1 MKRIVVLFAVTASAV
16 LAAVSTAQA
25 AVVTNTTVSYPY
37 AGWVPCANGGTA
49 EYVTGVIDAHILATS
64 TTNDS
69 VDAWQFEFAP
79 RGSLVG
85 SITGDTYRLTGVE
98 RGSYVEGL
106 KSDHSTL
113 TYINRYHLIGPGSG
127 NNLIVRETAHLT
139 LDGDD
144 VVVDRDEFGI
154 ECS

>member
-1 MKRIVVLFAVTASAV
+1 MKRILLLLAVTAGAV
-16 LAAVSTAQA
+16 LATVSGAQA
-25 AVVTNTTVSYPY
+25 AVVTNTTVSYSY
-37 AGWVPCANGGTA
+37 AGWVPCANGGTGELA
-49 EYVTGVIDAHILATS
+49 TGVIESHILATS
-64 TTNDS
+64 TTNDR

-79 RGSLVG
+79 RGSLIG
-85 SITGDTYRLTGVE
+85 RTTGDTYQLTGVA

-106 KSDHSTL
+106 ESGRSTA
-113 TYINRYHLIGPGSG
+113 TYINRYHLVGPGSG

-144 VVVDRDEFGI
+144 VVVDRDEFVV